1 MRSTQFTNV
10 TLKRH
15 ADGSSVDNVAAFA
28 MGADVGQKSSDA
40 AQETQEAHVDHAAP
54 CFEGNIVDA
63 ASAADV
69 GIV

>member
-1 MRSTQFTNV
+1 MRSTQFNV

-28 MGADVGQKSSDA
+28 MGADVGQKVRMPRRRPK
-40 AQETQEAHVDHAAP
+40 AHVDHAAP

-63 ASAADV
+63 ASAADA